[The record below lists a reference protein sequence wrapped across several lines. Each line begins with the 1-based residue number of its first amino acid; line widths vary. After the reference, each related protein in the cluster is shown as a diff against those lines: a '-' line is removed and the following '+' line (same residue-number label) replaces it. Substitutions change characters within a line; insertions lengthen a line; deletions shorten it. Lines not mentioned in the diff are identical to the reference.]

1 MAFIDIFAPILL
13 KLYEHIFDEKTLSN
27 SQKVSYITLICK
39 DPEKHYDVKKSYNL
53 LKVFTSILIKLN

>member
-27 SQKVSYITLICK
+27 SQKVSGKSLR
-39 DPEKHYDVKKSYNL
+39 KKSI
-53 LKVFTSILIKLN
+53 TCSSISSALNKSS

>member
-39 DPEKHYDVKKSYNL
+39 DPEKHYDVKKIITY
-53 LKVFTSILIKLN
+53 

>member
-39 DPEKHYDVKKSYNL
+39 DPVSKIL
-53 LKVFTSILIKLN
+53 LPLTAQV